1 MNILFILAAISVAVY
16 GETCNRSNNNQYSDK
31 IEVCGSSGACNYT
44 YWFAN
49 KSHILGGLVLPHE
62 NDTNYKLKADVSLNL
77 T

>member
-1 MNILFILAAISVAVY
+1 MNILVILAAVSVAVY
-16 GETCNRSNNNQYSDK
+16 GETCDHSNNIQYSDK
-31 IEVCGSSGACNYT
+31 IEVCGSSGACYDT

-49 KSHILGGLVLPHE
+49 KSRILGGLVLPHE